1 MFQQRQTNTMLA
13 AGLTTVALI
22 YHMTV
27 YRLRK
32 GERNAVIG
40 LLMTIMRS
48 MIMVGVFFLLFYVL
62 QVRSS
67 PIRGNFIVYIMSGI
81 FMFMTHNQAIQAVIS
96 AEGPTSPLMKHTP
109 MNTAITISASALVVL
124 YQQLLACF
132 VLLMFTNTFIAPL
145 EIERIYPCIGMFL
158 LAWFSG
164 CCIGLVFR
172 AAMPWWPKGI
182 SMTSQLYRRLNM
194 ISSGKMFVANAM
206 PTAMLAFFAWNP
218 LFHIIDQTRGFAFVN
233 YTPHNSSVM
242 YPIYFS
248 LAVAMIG
255 LMGEF
260 VTRNSVSLSWSAG
273 R

>member
-96 AEGPTSPLMKHTP
+96 A
-109 MNTAITISASALVVL
+109 
-124 YQQLLACF
+124 
-132 VLLMFTNTFIAPL
+132 
-145 EIERIYPCIGMFL
+145 
-158 LAWFSG
+158 
-164 CCIGLVFR
+164 
-172 AAMPWWPKGI
+172 KGRP
-182 SMTSQLYRRLNM
+182 RR
-194 ISSGKMFVANAM
+194 
-206 PTAMLAFFAWNP
+206 
-218 LFHIIDQTRGFAFVN
+218 
-233 YTPHNSSVM
+233 
-242 YPIYFS
+242 
-248 LAVAMIG
+248 
-255 LMGEF
+255 
-260 VTRNSVSLSWSAG
+260 
-273 R
+273 